1 MANGYK
7 FNERIEFHDNGE
19 QINKGIC
26 VLGIRI
32 PCLNSSGVT
41 AAETERPWP
50 GERFSFYSRLARA
63 FEIPVSTSGSSGR
76 LR

>member
-26 VLGIRI
+26 VLGIRL
-32 PCLNSSGVT
+32 PCLHSSGVT
-41 AAETERPWP
+41 DAETQRPWP
-50 GERFSFYSRLARA
+50 VERFSSYS
-63 FEIPVSTSGSSGR
+63 
-76 LR
+76 